1 MSSNFNQKVSFS
13 CYYQR
18 FLKIN
23 ESDIQ
28 YNFQVK
34 GSVAYHQLQ
43 LRYINKNPSS
53 ENFSF
58 DFDLSEDICFDNLNI
73 KIGEQVINCQV
84 KEKEEAKEEYDN
96 ALKQGK
102 TAALGSFQGQRGN
115 FIIQVGNIEKDQEF
129 LICFNYIE
137 QLALQGEYY
146 QMSLPFRQS
155 DDQQILF
162 QILKKYNFYLFFR
175 ITFDNLKIIGD
186 VYAQTENDCII
197 LTEFNNSELNQLVS
211 FTQTAEHHT
220 KILAEFSQEILKSIF
235 QKGFN
240 LDFFKIKYDKQ
251 NITLLSS
258 YQNDSEIS
266 PYCVLLNYVP
276 NIVQV
281 KKSFFKASFGEVE
294 LMKAEFLLLIDRS
307 GSMEGSNIETAKQS
321 LIFFLK
327 SLPEGSIYNI
337 ISFGSDYSI
346 MYSQS
351 VQFNDQ
357 NLQDSIDQIEKFQ
370 ANMGG
375 TNISQALKYL
385 MYNLQDQYGLRKK
398 IYIITDGEFQD
409 SQQALEIVQKNKL
422 RCDINALCIGSY
434 NFQYV
439 KQILKET
446 NGRFQNVTNA
456 SQIISKVIQ
465 LLKESFE
472 NFSSIQMSLTSDHN
486 KCINCIVPH
495 PQQICYIDTS
505 KTLRFYIFLNRKLE
519 KVQKIKFKLTTTSQ
533 GNQKTENEY
542 IVDIKDQISNEFA
555 HIHKMGLYQLIRQV
569 IINQQRKSEN
579 IFDDI
584 SQAMK
589 LSQNKMIELLK
600 NEAIRYQILCEY
612 TAFVGSQH
620 LQQKD
625 NRIGGIDNIYQMAYK
640 RNSSVRMSN
649 ISLSPPIQ
657 QCGKNYPLAYKSAAA
672 AGCCGGG
679 SSTNYNYQNQSNKQR
694 QSINQESYSNGKTD
708 IYSKVI
714 QLQKASG
721 LWQYAESLIVLL
733 NLSLDQVNQL
743 NPIKETIKQNQSI
756 WMTMIVAYW
765 LQKYHQN
772 KSNQHQYILLKAFK
786 QIDRFKKENDIEEP
800 TIQLKKLFENYQLQK
815 S

>member
-13 CYYQR
+13 CYYQT

-155 DDQQILF
+155 DDQ
-162 QILKKYNFYLFFR
+162 

-220 KILAEFSQEILKSIF
+220 KILAEFSQEILKSTF

-281 KKSFFKASFGEVE
+281 KKSFFKATFGEVE

-307 GSMEGSNIETAKQS
+307 GSMAGSNIETAKQS

-409 SQQALEIVQKNKL
+409 SQESLEIVQKNKL

-472 NFSSIQMSLTSDHN
+472 NFSSIQMNLTSDQDD
-486 KCINCIVPH
+486 CINCIVPH

-519 KVQKIKFKLTTTSQ
+519 EVQKIKFKLTTTSQ

-612 TAFVGSQH
+612 TAFVGSQN

-625 NRIGGIDNIYQMAYK
+625 NSIGGGDYILERPLRNISK
-640 RNSSVRMSN
+640 VSMSN
-649 ISLSPPIQ
+649 TSLRHPRTIKLYVGS
-657 QCGKNYPLAYKSAAA
+657 NELSYKSAEA

-679 SSTNYNYQNQSNKQR
+679 SSSNYNYQNQSNKQR

-721 LWQYAESLIVLL
+721 LWQYAKSLIVLL

-743 NPIKETIKQNQSI
+743 NPIKETIEQNQSI